1 MTSFERYFQPSF
13 AFAVVMA
20 LALSQYAIFVAFL
33 FGGSSEFVLGG
44 DFIAF
49 WSAAR
54 EILDG
59 NLTGLYAPDG
69 LETAIATHRPGVDVT
84 GLTWQYPPH
93 ASLIFSPI
101 GYLPYEIAYALWC
114 ALGLAFF
121 TGALIQSGLRG
132 RWLIAALATIPVL
145 TALNT
150 GQNAL
155 FTGGLL
161 LLAVTYAKP
170 KPVLAGLAAALLTIK
185 PQLGFLLPVLFIVGG
200 YWRAFGVAALAS
212 LVLWA
217 ISFFI
222 FGAAAWTA
230 FFGFVGAIGESVS
243 DGVMPLFKMVNV
255 YAAGRL
261 AWLPDLVAAAM
272 AISAVLI
279 AIAALVWTCR
289 RTDVPTWRYAV
300 LASGTLLAAP
310 YSMYYELVL
319 LVPAIFFLLQQGA
332 RTGWLTWERET
343 IAVIALL
350 TLLVPGPSVQFGVS
364 VSFITCAL
372 VGWSVFRRV
381 RYEFSA
387 GSDEATVQIAAP
399 QPAAQ

>member
-1 MTSFERYFQPSF
+1 M
-13 AFAVVMA
+13 
-20 LALSQYAIFVAFL
+20 
-33 FGGSSEFVLGG
+33 
-44 DFIAF
+44 
-49 WSAAR
+49 
-54 EILDG
+54 
-59 NLTGLYAPDG
+59 
-69 LETAIATHRPGVDVT
+69 
-84 GLTWQYPPH
+84 
-93 ASLIFSPI
+93 
-101 GYLPYEIAYALWC
+101 
-114 ALGLAFF
+114 
-121 TGALIQSGLRG
+121 
-132 RWLIAALATIPVL
+132 
-145 TALNT
+145 
-150 GQNAL
+150 
-155 FTGGLL
+155 
-161 LLAVTYAKP
+161 
-170 KPVLAGLAAALLTIK
+170 
-185 PQLGFLLPVLFIVGG
+185 LFIVGG

-212 LVLWA
+212 VALWA

-222 FGAAAWTA
+222 FGADAWVA
-230 FFGFVGAIGESVS
+230 FFGFAGAIGESVS

-255 YAAGRL
+255 YAAARL

-289 RTDVPTWRYAV
+289 RTDAPTWQYAV

-319 LVPAIFFLLQQGA
+319 LVPAIFFLLQHGA
-332 RTGWLTWERET
+332 RTGWLAWERET
-343 IAVIALL
+343 IAIIALL

>member
-1 MTSFERYFQPSF
+1 MTSLERLFQPNF
-13 AFAVVMA
+13 AFAIVMA

-33 FGGSSEFVLGG
+33 FGGSPDFVFGG

-49 WSAAR
+49 WVAAR
-54 EILDG
+54 EVLDG

-69 LETAIATHRPGVDVT
+69 LEAAIAAHRPGVEVT

-121 TGALIQSGLRG
+121 ASVLIQTGLRG
-132 RWLIAALATIPVL
+132 RWLIAALASIPVL

-170 KPVLAGLAAALLTIK
+170 KPVLAGLAAAVLTIK
-185 PQLGFLLPVLFIVGG
+185 PQLGFLLPVLFIISG
-200 YWRAFGVAALAS
+200 YWRAFAVAAIASAGPWAMSLA
-212 LVLWA
+212 
-217 ISFFI
+217 I
-222 FGAAAWTA
+222 FGLGAWAA
-230 FFGFVGAIGESVS
+230 FFSFVGAVGGSVS

-255 YAAGRL
+255 YAAARL
-261 AWLPDLVAAAM
+261 AWFPDLVAAAL
-272 AISAVLI
+272 AISAILM

-289 RTDVPTWRYAV
+289 RTEDPAWRYAV
-300 LASGTLLAAP
+300 LATATLLAAP

-319 LVPAIFFLLQQGA
+319 LVPAVLFLLQQGA
-332 RTGWLTWERET
+332 RTGWLVLEREL
-343 IAVIALL
+343 IALIVIL
-350 TLLVPGPSVQFGVS
+350 TLLVPGPSVQFGIS

-372 VGWSVFRRV
+372 VGWSVFRRL
-381 RYEFSA
+381 RYAFSA
-387 GSDEATVQIAAP
+387 HKDGAAAQIATAH
-399 QPAAQ
+399 